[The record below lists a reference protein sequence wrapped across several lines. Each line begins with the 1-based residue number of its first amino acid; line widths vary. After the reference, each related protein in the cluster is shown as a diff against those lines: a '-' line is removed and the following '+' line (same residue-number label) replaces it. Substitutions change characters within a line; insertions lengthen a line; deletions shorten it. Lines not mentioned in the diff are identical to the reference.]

1 MPYGDVQHSFM
12 KAMSDKFA
20 EKPEGT
26 KTKFYVYGGI
36 AQKGGLRKREFI
48 EDAKKI
54 VDSRVSGTPAYNPDV
69 GMPQGQRFL
78 MPYMLN
84 HTDMMV
90 NMDDLH
96 WVNNAAMQQCHDDM
110 RRTIILGMD
119 DAHAILE
126 TRLGKEVTP
135 DTISN
140 YLEVVNHALPGG
152 ATIQEHMVETKP
164 ALVSDSYSKVFTGD
178 DDLADAIDR
187 RFLLDINKEFP
198 AGWEKPGEQ
207 AEQLKGAI
215 GKKLWSIMRMPTIVG
230 RQSDGGT
237 MYRWVGMQVGMSFIN
252 AYKMCAG
259 ESATGEFAF
268 MAKHASVVMM
278 ANYMPVR
285 RARAPNEPGGM
296 PLGIC
301 DDMTRSPALFPNDPI
316 RAELEA
322 IAAAALIYDQLWFG
336 TYMSG
341 GVGFTQYASAT
352 YTDNILEDFCY
363 KADEIAIDMFGDR
376 CAAEPTMENIEKL
389 VRAEN
394 DYALTQ
400 YDAYPT
406 TAESHFG
413 GSVRACCTSAGCATA
428 VVSATGCAQCGLNGW
443 GLAQLLHYGTIGR
456 LGFYGYDLQDQCTS
470 STSFAYRSD
479 EGLPF
484 EMRGVNY
491 PNFAMNVGHQSAYAG
506 INAGAHLSSKDAW
519 VLSPLIKVAFADR
532 DLPFD
537 WGYITREFGRGALR
551 EFKPAGERDL
561 IIP

>member
-1 MPYGDVQHSFM
+1 MPYGDVQHSFL
-12 KAMSDKFA
+12 KSMSDKFA
-20 EKPEGT
+20 EKPEST
-26 KTKFYVYGGI
+26 ATKFYVYGGI

-48 EDAKKI
+48 DDAKKI
-54 VDSRVSGTPAYNPDV
+54 VEGRVSGTPAYNPDV

-78 MPYMLN
+78 MPYQLN

-90 NMDDLH
+90 NHDDLH
-96 WVNNAAMQQCHDDM
+96 WVNNAAMQQIWDDM
-110 RRTIILGMD
+110 RRTVMLGLD

-135 DTISN
+135 DTINN
-140 YLEVVNHALPGG
+140 YMEVVNHALPGG

-164 ALVSDSYSKVFTGD
+164 ALVSDSYAKLFTGD
-178 DDLADAIDR
+178 DDLADALDR

-215 GKKLWSIMRMPTIVG
+215 GKKLWQVLRMPTVVG
-230 RQSDGGT
+230 RMTDGGT

-252 AYKMCAG
+252 AYQMCAG

-268 MAKHASVVMM
+268 MAKHASVVNMS
-278 ANYMPVR
+278 NYMPVR
-285 RARAPNEPGGM
+285 RARAHNEPGGM
-296 PLGIC
+296 PLGVC
-301 DDMTRSPALFPNDPI
+301 DDCTRSPALFPNDPI

-322 IAAAALIYDQLWFG
+322 IAAAACVYDQLWFG

-363 KADEIAIDMFGDR
+363 KADEIAVDMFGAR
-376 CAAEPTMENIEKL
+376 ATAEPTMENIEKL

-413 GSVRACCTSAGCATA
+413 GSVRACCTAAGCATA

-491 PNFAMNVGHQSAYAG
+491 PNFAMNVGHQSAYSG
-506 INAGAHLSSKDAW
+506 INAGAHASSKDAW
-519 VLSPLIKVAFADR
+519 VLSPLIKVSFSDR